1 MKPSPMLQ
9 QYRRIKADH
18 QDAILLFRLGDFYEM
33 FFEDAEIAARIL
45 DITLTTRNRG
55 DGADAVPLCG
65 VPYHAAEP
73 YIAKLLAAGRKIAIC
88 EQREPSG
95 RALMERAVVRVVTP
109 GSVLD
114 EASLEPRQPNHL
126 AAVAA
131 AGGRWGLAVVE
142 FSTGR
147 IQVTES
153 GVWATIVSE
162 LERFEVREVV
172 VAADI
177 GVPERGRLDAGPWT
191 VSPSTGVGGAV
202 DELAAWCRAWP
213 AAREATQLAYGY
225 LAYAHR
231 GALGHLR
238 APAPYDVDRHLT
250 LDTTSRRN
258 LELLSTFGGDRRGSL
273 LWVLDRTCSPMG
285 ARTLRA
291 WMLAPLLA
299 ADEIGRRLDVVEL
312 LVDAVVARTGIMESL
327 RGMGDLERLAG
338 RVGAGAATPR
348 DLGALRAALDRVAD
362 LQASLAVA
370 EAPLLPALAAR
381 LDSLPEMRTLIG
393 AFLVDEPPAHTRGGG
408 IVRPG
413 YDAEVDELR
422 QLGDDGRSWI
432 ARLETRE
439 RERTGIASLKVRYN
453 KVFGYYI
460 EVSKANL
467 RLVPV
472 DYARKQTLVGGERFV
487 TPELKDYESRV
498 LGAEERLR
506 ALETGLFDEIIRQVA
521 AHEQALARTA
531 ETIGEIDALA
541 GLADVAHRRGYVRP
555 VVARDIGLRIKDGRH
570 PVVEALATGGGAFV
584 PNDLELDPESG
595 HIVVITG
602 PNMAGKSTYLRQ
614 AALIVLMAQMGSFVP
629 AAEAHIGIVDRVF
642 TRVGAADN
650 LVGGES
656 TFMVEMRETA
666 RILAGITSRSL
677 VILDEIGRGT
687 STFDGISIA
696 WAVVEYLY
704 EHPTA
709 RPLTLF
715 ATHYHELTELPRVCP
730 GVRNASVAVK
740 EWNGEIVFLRRVV
753 PEPANRS
760 YGIEVARLAGIPAGV
775 VARAKE
781 ILAGLEEGGSVPG
794 LRGTAGPGPR
804 KPEPPQGSLF
814 ESPLTRL
821 ERELATLDLDRL
833 TPLDAL
839 NYLGRLVHA
848 VRSGS

>member
-1 MKPSPMLQ
+1 MKPTPMLQ
-9 QYRRIKADH
+9 QYLRIKAEH
-18 QDAILLFRLGDFYEM
+18 RDAILLFRLGDFYEM

-45 DITLTTRNRG
+45 DITLTSRNRG

-73 YIAKLLAAGRKIAIC
+73 YIARLLAAGWKVAIC
-88 EQREPSG
+88 EQREGGG
-95 RALMERAVVRVVTP
+95 RGLMPRAVVRVVTP

-114 EASLEPRQPNHL
+114 EASLEPRRPNHL
-126 AAVAA
+126 AAVAVTD
-131 AGGRWGLAVVE
+131 GRFGLAVVE

-147 IQVTES
+147 VQVTES
-153 GVWATIVSE
+153 DRWATVVSE
-162 LERFEVREVV
+162 LERLEVREVV
-172 VAADI
+172 VGSDL
-177 GVPERGRLDAGPWT
+177 GGSERARLEAGPWT
-191 VSPSTGVGGAV
+191 VSPSAGPETAV
-202 DELAAWCRAWP
+202 DEGAEWCRVWP
-213 AAREATQLAYGY
+213 AARAATALAHGY

-231 GALGHLR
+231 GALDHLR
-238 APAPYDVDRHLT
+238 APEPYDADRHL
-250 LDTTSRRN
+250 LIDTTSRRN
-258 LELLSTFGGDRRGSL
+258 LELLATFAGERRGSL
-273 LWVLDRTCSPMG
+273 LWVLDRTGSPMG

-299 ADEIGRRLDVVEL
+299 PETIGRRLDVVEL
-312 LVDAVVARTGIMESL
+312 LVEAVAGRAAVMEAL

-348 DLGALRAALDRVAD
+348 DLGALRVALDRVAE
-362 LQASLAVA
+362 LGASLGAVGS
-370 EAPLLPALAAR
+370 PLLAELEGR
-381 LDSLPEMRTLIG
+381 LDALPEVRALLG
-393 AFLVDEPPAHTRGGG
+393 AFLVEEPPAHTRDGG
-408 IVRPG
+408 IVRAG
-413 YDAEVDELR
+413 YDPEVDELR
-422 QLGDDGRSWI
+422 RLSADGYGWI

-467 RLVPV
+467 RLVPA
-472 DYARKQTLVGGERFV
+472 DFERRQTLVGAERFV
-487 TPELKDYESRV
+487 TPELKEHESRM

-506 ALETGLFDEIIRQVA
+506 TREAGLFEEVVRQVA
-521 AHEQALARTA
+521 AHEPALARTA
-531 ETIGEIDALA
+531 EAIGEIDALV
-541 GLADVAHRRGYVRP
+541 GLADVAHRRNYVRP
-555 VVARDIGLRIKDGRH
+555 VVTREVGLRIKDGRH
-570 PVVEALATGGGAFV
+570 PVVEALAAAGAFV
-584 PNDLELDPESG
+584 PNDLELDPES

-629 AAEAHIGIVDRVF
+629 ATEAHIGIVDRLF

-666 RILAGITSRSL
+666 RILAGLTSRSL
-677 VILDEIGRGT
+677 VVLDEIGRGT

-696 WAVVEYLY
+696 WAVVEHLCA
-704 EHPTA
+704 HPTV

-730 GVRNASVAVK
+730 RARNLSVAVK
-740 EWNGEIVFLRRVV
+740 EWKGEIVFLRRVV
-753 PEPANRS
+753 PEPASRS
-760 YGIEVARLAGIPAGV
+760 YGIEVARLAGVPESV

-794 LRGTAGPGPR
+794 GGTTGPGPR
-804 KPEPPQGSLF
+804 RPDPAQGSLF
-814 ESPLTRL
+814 EPEWSRL
-821 ERELATLDLDRL
+821 GRELAALDLDRL

-839 NYLGRLVHA
+839 NYLGRLVQA
-848 VRSGS
+848 ARSGS